1 MLGRDV
7 SILCTPWTND
17 IQQFTC
23 CLLKK
28 EQQSSLHTESLC
40 FESGLPG
47 RAPTYHVEF
56 LQQLSLKP
64 AQHHSWIF
72 NMEPCCWAHAGVFAT
87 IWRAFRKA
95 EMRIY
100 CTKPLKSPQRA
111 RLLGQRSIF
120 RVSPGNSACTIC
132 LCSRRA
138 GTTLGLRMSWPD
150 QLSTQ
155 QKCLLRIV
163 NSFLTQGCLA
173 WLTSWW
179 SHWSFF
185 SPQEFVRG
193 LVNFHQPQ
201 RELYQ
206 STMRDSSFWERPG
219 SDRHREWKNKGKRMT
234 GKWKQGWHF

>member
-40 FESGLPG
+40 FDSGLPG

-64 AQHHSWIF
+64 AQHHPWIF

-95 EMRIY
+95 EMRVY
-100 CTKPLKSPQRA
+100 CTKPLTSPQRA

-206 STMRDSSFWERPG
+206 STLRDSSFWERPG